1 MSKDLRIR
9 IFSFVLAAVL
19 AFFGTAYS
27 FTVIAFAANPASW
40 EDVGEDAIKLR
51 DAYAKILAEAGDG
64 DFIGAAVK
72 SGVDLPIAWLTTLKD
87 GALAISPVD
96 DLYYYFSDGKLVYD
110 DNREHR
116 SGGGGGRRHGEAT
129 EIQPEVPASFVKQ
142 VKDYWSDYYKPH
154 ENAQQFIFSY
164 QSRGSTY
171 PSPYALG
178 SCCPVYMN
186 TNGNWGGKNWDS
198 FYFMLF
204 YTDDSV
210 GTYYSSQYFHVYTK
224 REDGDVWLYVDS
236 YNLSNGLFKETFSMN
251 WEDIQTA
258 PFLGVGINRGSIH
271 NVFPFYCFAS
281 YADYLSLQ
289 SKSEVW
295 YCQFD
300 NMIDTKFNKSD
311 VLLSNMLKS
320 VSFTPDTNKND
331 DWGFLCSSEPFELFA
346 NQSGIDYDKLPDN
359 YTITIQGDNI
369 YNYPITDPSNGNST
383 TINNYITNNYIMGD
397 DSGGGSGG
405 DTTNNVWNI
414 DFPDFIAY
422 ITTSIE
428 TAFTNVFV
436 ADVDVINNYNTELQD
451 TFNQKLPFV
460 NDFGDIFKSLF
471 VDIVDNNFVYAGNI
485 KPSYSS
491 PGSGDDSPDPGG
503 TTEAS
508 GSDSTVREEDI
519 IYPKWTM
526 DLTFFGKRMKLTIL
540 DFSMYAEPLSYVRLI
555 VCVFIYAV
563 YFVNLMKYLPTLI
576 GGVLDMGSGVYSAVS
591 PPRKGG
597 DKS

>member
-19 AFFGTAYS
+19 SFFGTAYS
-27 FTVIAFAANPASW
+27 FTVIAFAANPKSW
-40 EDVGEDAIKLR
+40 EDAGEDAIKLR
-51 DAYAKILAEAGDG
+51 DAYANILAEAGDG

-72 SGVDLPIAWLTTLKD
+72 SGVDLPIAWLTTFKD

-164 QSRGSTY
+164 QSLNSTSC
-171 PSPYALG
+171 SPYDIGRA
-178 SCCPVYMN
+178 CPVYMD
-186 TNGNWGGKNWDS
+186 THGNWGGKNWDD
-198 FYFMLF
+198 FYCMLF
-204 YTDDSV
+204 YTDDSL
-210 GTYYSSQYFHVYTK
+210 GTYYSARYFHFSPSRQANGVH
-224 REDGDVWLYVDS
+224 LIVDS
-236 YNLSNGLFKETFSMN
+236 YDLESGSLVYSNDLLWGIESTPYRGLFSYKDDTNEVFVTSFRSYSDYCSNNSSGGNYIKFGSMIS
-251 WEDIQTA
+251 DTYVKSSSS
-258 PFLGVGINRGSIH
+258 L
-271 NVFPFYCFAS
+271 
-281 YADYLSLQ
+281 YA
-289 SKSEVW
+289 
-295 YCQFD
+295 
-300 NMIDTKFNKSD
+300 MR
-311 VLLSNMLKS
+311 KS
-320 VSFTPDTNKND
+320 VNFTPDTNKND

-346 NQSGIDYDKLPDN
+346 NQTNIDYDKLPDN

-405 DTTNNVWNI
+405 DTTNNIWNI
-414 DFPDFIAY
+414 DFPDFIAN

-460 NDFGDIFKSLF
+460 SDFGDIFKSLF

-503 TTEAS
+503 TAESS
-508 GSDSTVREEDI
+508 GSDSSVREEDI

>member
-19 AFFGTAYS
+19 AFFGTAYN
-27 FTVIAFAANPASW
+27 FTVIAFAANPESW
-40 EDVGEDAIKLR
+40 EDAGEDAIKLR

-116 SGGGGGRRHGEAT
+116 TGGGGGRRHGEAT

-154 ENAQQFIFSY
+154 ENAQQFTWSY
-164 QSRGSTY
+164 QSRNFTAS
-171 PSPYALG
+171 SPYSLG
-178 SCCPVYMN
+178 IDCPVYMD
-186 TNGNWGGKNWDS
+186 THGNWGGKNWDD
-198 FYFMLF
+198 FYCMLF
-204 YTDDSV
+204 YTDDSL
-210 GTYYSSQYFHVYTK
+210 GAYYSSRYFHFSSLRENDKVYLVFESYDLDSGK
-224 REDGDVWLYVDS
+224 LVSSSNIPWSVNSYPYRGLYHMSTNANSVFISLFFS
-236 YNLSNGLFKETFSMN
+236 YS
-251 WEDIQTA
+251 
-258 PFLGVGINRGSIH
+258 
-271 NVFPFYCFAS
+271 
-281 YADYLSLQ
+281 DYLSD
-289 SKSEVW
+289 KSAGGTDS
-295 YCQFD
+295 FSLGS
-300 NMIDTKFNKSD
+300 MISDTYVKSSSS
-311 VLLSNMLKS
+311 LFAMRKS
-320 VSFTPDTNKND
+320 VTFTPNTNKND

-414 DFPDFIAY
+414 DFPDFIAN

-491 PGSGDDSPDPGG
+491 PGSGTDTPDPGG
-503 TTEAS
+503 TAEAS
-508 GSDSTVREEDI
+508 GSDSTIREEDI

-555 VCVFIYAV
+555 VCVFIYVV